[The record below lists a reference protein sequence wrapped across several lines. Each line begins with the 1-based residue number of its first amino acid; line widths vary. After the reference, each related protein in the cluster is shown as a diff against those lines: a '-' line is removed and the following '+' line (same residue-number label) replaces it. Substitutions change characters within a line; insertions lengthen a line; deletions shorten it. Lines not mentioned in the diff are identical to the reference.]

1 MKKSLILV
9 AGMLVLSLHGA
20 AQDKKMANVNEN
32 IYTALKPIHPHPY
45 VFGSQ
50 EEMDAKRQSKKDAV
64 IAEIK
69 ANSGNPEKVK
79 ALREQLWN
87 IENATV
93 LKKDNNK

>member
-9 AGMLVLSLHGA
+9 AGMLVLSLHGT

-32 IYTALKPIHPHPY
+32 IYTALKPADQKPY
-45 VFGSQ
+45 TFGSQ
-50 EEMDAKRQSKKDAV
+50 AEMDAKRQSKKDAV

-69 ANSGNPEKVK
+69 VNSNNPEKVK
-79 ALREQLWN
+79 ALREQLWR

>member
-1 MKKSLILV
+1 MKKTIVLM
-9 AGMLVLSLHGA
+9 AAMLVSSLHGI
-20 AQDKKMANVNEN
+20 AQDNKMAGVNEN
-32 IYTALKPIHPHPY
+32 IYTALKPANPHPY

-50 EEMDAKRQSKKDAV
+50 AEMDAKRQSKKDAV

-79 ALREQLWN
+79 ALREQLWR